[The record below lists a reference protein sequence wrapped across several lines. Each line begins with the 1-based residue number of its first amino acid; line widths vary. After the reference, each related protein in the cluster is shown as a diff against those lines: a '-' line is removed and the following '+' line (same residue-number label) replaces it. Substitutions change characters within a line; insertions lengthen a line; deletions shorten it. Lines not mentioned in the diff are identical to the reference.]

1 MMKPGMTYNQLREL
15 EKCAPT
21 PIEAPEPVD
30 QESVLEIPVNEGVE
44 QKIEKLRAKLMAARS
59 QSKDMK

>member
-15 EKCAPT
+15 EKCVPT
-21 PIEAPEPVD
+21 PVEAPEPID
-30 QESVLEIPVNEGVE
+30 QESVLEIPMH
-44 QKIEKLRAKLMAARS
+44 QKVQDKIQLLRAKLMAVRS